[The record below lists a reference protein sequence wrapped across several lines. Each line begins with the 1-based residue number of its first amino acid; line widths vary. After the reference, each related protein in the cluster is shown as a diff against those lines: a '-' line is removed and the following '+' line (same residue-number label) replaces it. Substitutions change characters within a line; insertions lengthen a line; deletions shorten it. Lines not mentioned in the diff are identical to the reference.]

1 MNNFFERI
9 KQTIAN
15 DFNEIKTT
23 HQETVNPISLLNKYV
38 RESEAE
44 VEKAAKLIERQRML
58 KNEFY
63 KELKIAQTLA
73 DKRKEQ
79 GKLALQA
86 GAQELAETALRYQAQ
101 AEQQAARLYESYETA
116 INQLADL
123 EQKHEEMKLKV
134 KDMYIKRLELM
145 GRENVLSMKE
155 KMNKVLDESEFGK
168 VAEKFESIETN
179 MKQQELN
186 ADNEYDITVFDA
198 KIQQLAK
205 EINRIDQQKL
215 PENVVQ

>member
-1 MNNFFERI
+1 MNNFFEKI
-9 KQTIAN
+9 KQTIAA

-58 KNEFY
+58 KNEFN
-63 KELKIAQTLA
+63 KELKLAQTLA
-73 DKRKEQ
+73 EKRREQ

-86 GAQELAETALRYQAQ
+86 GAHELAETALHYQAQ
-101 AEQQAARLYESYETA
+101 AEQQAARLYESYETSL
-116 INQLADL
+116 NQLEDL